1 MATIGNLFVN
11 VGASTE
17 GLERGMQRAKSSVKS
32 FHSEVMGALSKV
44 PGADAV
50 LGPLSSIISLV
61 EKATQRVET
70 MSKTMKSAS
79 EMQDKL
85 TKATEKAT
93 KAQGDLNA
101 GAKYTR
107 MLFQKQDIEGT
118 MSRMQAKLSVAADE
132 YRKAQQA
139 VGKAKTD
146 SGVAAALQREQAALG
161 KLNGMMRE
169 RARLEGEH
177 RSMSSKVGR
186 AGAVLE
192 SRGVKIGADGGIDMK
207 KLTDRA
213 AKAHSAVAGLKDKI
227 KTAVS
232 TVKEFAG
239 ISVTS
244 GLGLGILAGGAIAA
258 VGAMIAL
265 TVSSAK
271 AAEELKNQ
279 AVALGVTAT
288 RLQALRD
295 TYGNL
300 GIASG
305 LAENTMQRFAIAVG
319 EAAEGG
325 KEAQDK
331 FARIGLDSTALAA
344 MDSADAF
351 DTVIQRIRQMGT
363 QAEKMKTLR
372 DLFGRGGT
380 GLAAAVNATAEE
392 FSKAQ
397 ATAKKLELPNT
408 MYMELAATSGR
419 VTELG
424 RAFENVMTMLASA
437 FAPVVDLI
445 TESLTDM
452 MTQDTDSLMQ
462 GMQTIALVMA
472 AIYDVIA
479 MAVNRLRQFW
489 NYAQAIGGVLVA
501 LGSIVVAAF
510 LKPIESIVYAIEWL
524 TGATHNISQ
533 TIGDAATTAFNMT
546 VEAAKAAGADA
557 MEGYQAGVD
566 AVNFDGTKAVW
577 ENMNKADSAAKGA
590 ARSMVA
596 IAGAA
601 EIDRK
606 KVEALTKQMEDLRE
620 KAATAGMTEEQKTT
634 HGLMKTGANS
644 IETGKAIAEARQLL
658 TTIKVAELQAKM
670 KDDLKDALE
679 EQYKLTETADAY
691 AYNTARAAGSSE
703 EIADMLGKQAAQ
715 AEAIRKQNDA
725 LKETRSIMED
735 LQRST
740 DEALMSDD
748 ERLIKKL
755 QMNNADA
762 DTIKK
767 AQSLLAL
774 KSSRE
779 ATKSALADW
788 GSFTKGLSDSMA
800 EATSSREEQIRRM
813 AAAAGKLG
821 KDLDDAVANAMQM
834 ESAIAAA
841 KKADEDRKGAVETL
855 KNLQDEVRKKQIG
868 ADAFEREKF
877 AAAVGNDAAM
887 LKQYD
892 ALKAQLGGTDAKD
905 PAQGIVNSIDTAFGQ
920 MSIGQD
926 TSGKILDQNVQQT
939 ELLKRIAGKEVA
951 PGTLIDDTALQSGA
965 MASTGIVGK
974 AGGATG
980 SSDLLATS
988 NQYLSQIERNTR
1000 AFAGVLS

>member
-32 FHSEVMGALSKV
+32 FHSEIMGALSKV

-61 EKATQRVET
+61 EKATQRVDT
-70 MSKTMKSAS
+70 MSKTMRAAS
-79 EMQDKL
+79 DMQDKL

-118 MSRMQAKLSVAADE
+118 MSRMQGRLSAVADE
-132 YRKAQQA
+132 YKKAQQA

-169 RARLEGEH
+169 RSRLESEH
-177 RSMSSKVGR
+177 RSISSKVGR

-213 AKAHSAVAGLKDKI
+213 AKASSSVAALKDKI
-227 KTAVS
+227 KNAVS
-232 TVKEFAG
+232 TVKEFAK

-258 VGAMIAL
+258 LGGMIAL

-305 LAENTMQRFAIAVG
+305 LAENTMQRFAISVG

-351 DTVIQRIRQMGT
+351 DTVIQRIRQMGN

-380 GLAAAVNATAEE
+380 GLAAAVNATSEE
-392 FSKAQ
+392 FEKAQ

-452 MTQDTDSLMQ
+452 LTQDTASMMYGLQAIAIVFAGIADLVIMTATTLRMWWNVLQ
-462 GMQTIALVMA
+462 AVGGVVIALVMA
-472 AIYDVIA
+472 IDGGILKGV
-479 MAVNRLRQFW
+479 
-489 NYAQAIGGVLVA
+489 QA
-501 LGSIVVAAF
+501 
-510 LKPIESIVYAIEWL
+510 IVYAVEWL
-524 TGATHNISQ
+524 IGSSHSISDAIGEGASAGFAI
-533 TIGDAATTAFNMT
+533 AK
-546 VEAAKAAGADA
+546 EAAKNAGADA
-557 MEGYQAGVD
+557 MEAFDAGASIIKID
-566 AVNFDGTKAVW
+566 ALSAVASH
-577 ENMNKADSAAKGA
+577 MNKADSAAKGA

-644 IETGKAIAEARQLL
+644 IDTGKAIAEARQLL

-703 EIADMLGKQAAQ
+703 QIADMLGKQAAQ

-735 LQRST
+735 LQRGA

-748 ERLIKKL
+748 ERLLKKL

-779 ATKSALADW
+779 ATKSAIADW

-821 KDLDDAVANAMQM
+821 EDLDAAVANAMQM

-841 KKADEDRKGAVETL
+841 KKADDDRKGAVEML

-868 ADAFEREKF
+868 EAAFEREKF
-877 AAAVGNDAAM
+877 AAAVGNDSAM

-892 ALKAQLGGTDAKD
+892 TLKAQLGTDAKD
-905 PAQGIVNSIDTAFGQ
+905 PAQGITNSIDTAFGQ
-920 MSIGQD
+920 MTLGQD

-939 ELLKRIAGKEVA
+939 ELLKRIADGGVA
-951 PGTLIDDTALQSGA
+951 PGTLINDTPLQSGA
-965 MASTGIVGK
+965 MASAGAVGK
-974 AGGATG
+974 AGSAG
-980 SSDLLATS
+980 STDLLATS
-988 NQYLSQIERNTR
+988 NQYLSMIEKNTR